1 VKLFET
7 LVSLYNK
14 NKKIRVRYKKVTPRE
29 VFSLST
35 RKNPVE
41 TMKRTPRQIEL

>member
-7 LVSLYNK
+7 LVSLY